1 MFKGFHGS
9 ITVVPMSR
17 QSQSELCE
25 RLTAILR
32 ATPPLIRVLS
42 VARHLNLPDWLVFSG
57 AVYQPVLNHLTGR
70 LLDYGIKD
78 YDLGYF
84 DASDI
89 SYEAEDAVIRR
100 VKGAFDEPLRRMV
113 EVRNQARV
121 HLWFEAKFG
130 EPYAPLS
137 CTAEALERFA
147 SAMFAVGVRL
157 ESDDRLH
164 IEAPFGLADLFAL
177 RLVPNPH
184 RRTVGFDR
192 ACAGVRRRWPEVV
205 VEDQP

>member
-1 MFKGFHGS
+1 M
-9 ITVVPMSR
+9 
-17 QSQSELCE
+17 ELAE
-25 RLTAILR
+25 RLVEILR
-32 ATPPLIRVLS
+32 ATPPLMQALS
-42 VARHLNLPDWLVFSG
+42 VAGHLCLPDWLVFSG

-70 LLDYGIKD
+70 PLDYGIKD

-84 DASDI
+84 DASDL
-89 SYEAEDAVIRR
+89 SYDAEDTVIRR
-100 VKGAFDEPLRRMV
+100 VKTAFDEPLRSMV

-147 SAMFAVGVRL
+147 SATFAVGIRL
-157 ESDDRLH
+157 EPDDRLH

-177 RLVPNPH
+177 RLRPNPY
-184 RRTVGFDR
+184 RKTVGFDR
-192 ACAGVRRRWPEVV
+192 ASADVRRRWPELVIYN
-205 VEDQP
+205 QPARAEQ